1 MTGQSVQVS
10 LKVNPHTVDD
20 NTKRKGKSDENINV
34 NVNDQS
40 DHNTR
45 CLRQTV
51 LSPCQIQKSIL
62 SSCKRTTQ
70 NVKEK
75 YDQYPVSCSGGQRP
89 VDGLS
94 QQPRSHQLTAC
105 VGQSRGF
112 FRHLDIMT
120 MDEAKTKWTSSFK
133 QN

>member
-1 MTGQSVQVS
+1 VTGQSVQVS

-20 NTKRKGKSDENINV
+20 NTKRKGKSDDNINV

-40 DHNTR
+40 DHNFR

-62 SSCKRTTQ
+62 SSCTRTTQ

-75 YDQYPVSCSGGQRP
+75 YDQYPVSCSGRQRP
-89 VDGLS
+89 VDEAEAEAS
-94 QQPRSHQLTAC
+94 ESTAMFTPTDC
-105 VGQSRGF
+105 LCGT
-112 FRHLDIMT
+112 L
-120 MDEAKTKWTSSFK
+120 
-133 QN
+133 